1 MMGWQDLLFSSEEIV
16 RHGSAPI
23 ATYWA
28 SPHSVPVPTQ
38 FSFRHDLHHWLILD
52 SATVVHRAL
61 SQTMT
66 QVKES
71 SHTQEVRGQQQ
82 NSMDQTRMEIMNASD
97 KLNRAG
103 ICLLYDKESRSVG
116 CWQSL
121 MEEAETSL
129 KLSKSHYRQLMDV
142 VPSDQRDAVFS
153 ELTAHYRQ
161 LYDGLV

>member
-1 MMGWQDLLFSSEEIV
+1 MAARLSQRIGLLRTVSPFRPSFLSGMIFIIGLFSIV
-16 RHGSAPI
+16 QLLSIG
-23 ATYWA
+23 T
-28 SPHSVPVPTQ
+28 
-38 FSFRHDLHHWLILD
+38 
-52 SATVVHRAL
+52 L

-71 SHTQEVRGQQQ
+71 SHTQEVQGQQQ
-82 NSMDQTRMEIMNASD
+82 NSMDQARMEIMNASD

-103 ICLLYDKESRSVG
+103 IYLLYDKESRSVG
-116 CWQSL
+116 CWQRL

-161 LYDGLV
+161 LYDGLVLLAIGARHQTDR